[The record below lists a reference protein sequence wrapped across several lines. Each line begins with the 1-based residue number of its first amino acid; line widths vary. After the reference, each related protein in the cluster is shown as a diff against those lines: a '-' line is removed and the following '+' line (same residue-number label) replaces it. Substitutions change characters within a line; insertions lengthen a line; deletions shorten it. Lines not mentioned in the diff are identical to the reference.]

1 MVKHGTVE
9 YPGNVSEIREYIH
22 VQDAAKLSVRALH
35 DDYKNKAITI
45 TGNQSMR
52 VVDMFSILF
61 EIAGKELNVKYL
73 DEQQGSSH
81 YGHTLYSYTPKTAQ
95 KIISNQF
102 VDLGQGLLDL
112 VEEIHNDQP

>member
-1 MVKHGTVE
+1 MKHGTVE
-9 YPGNVSEIREYIH
+9 YPGNGSEIREYIH
-22 VQDAAKLSVRALH
+22 VRDAAKLSVRALY

-52 VVDMFSILF
+52 MADMFSILF

-81 YGHTLYSYTPKTAQ
+81 YGHTPYRYTPKTAQ
-95 KIISNQF
+95 KINSNQF
-102 VDLGQGLLDL
+102 FDLGHGLHDL